1 MLHLYKGLQGS
12 KCPDTLR
19 DQKLAD
25 MSCVGV
31 ALLMGRSSGD
41 DNFYKLINWYKCL
54 HMYTVFKLG
63 FAQNNTLLI
72 LEITDV
78 WNLKNAKHK

>member
-1 MLHLYKGLQGS
+1 
-12 KCPDTLR
+12 
-19 DQKLAD
+19 
-25 MSCVGV
+25 
-31 ALLMGRSSGD
+31 
-41 DNFYKLINWYKCL
+41 
-54 HMYTVFKLG
+54 MYNVFKLG